1 MEKKGCIILLNGAS
15 SAGKSTLATAIQEAA
30 DQPFL
35 RLSLDFFFFGNVL
48 PRRGDK
54 AFAWPLMRER
64 LVSGYYNSLAAFAS
78 AGSDLVVDH
87 IFEDRKD
94 FEDLM
99 AALNG
104 LDVFI
109 VGVHCPIEELERRE
123 RERSDRPAG
132 DARRDLETVHTFCK
146 YDFEVD
152 STRSIEENAVR
163 ILEAWRARDLALRT
177 IHQP

>member
-1 MEKKGCIILLNGAS
+1 MERKGSIILLNGAS
-15 SAGKSTLATAIQEAA
+15 SAGKSTLATAIQAAA

-35 RLSLDFFFFGNVL
+35 RFSLDFFFFGNVL
-48 PRRGDK
+48 PRRGDG
-54 AFAWPLMRER
+54 AFAWPPVRER
-64 LVSGYYNSLAAFAS
+64 LVAGYYNSLAAFAH

-94 FEDLM
+94 FEDVM
-99 AALNG
+99 AALCG

-123 RERSDRPAG
+123 RERADRPAG
-132 DARRDLETVHTFCK
+132 DARRDLETVHTFCV

-152 STRSIEENAVR
+152 STKPAEGNAQR
-163 ILEAWRARDLALRT
+163 ILEAWQERN
-177 IHQP
+177 